1 MSEPDGPDRPASG
14 RPGETL
20 DAIDL
25 KIVAELQRDGR
36 LSVRELAERVVVSRA
51 TAYARLDRLTRSGV
65 ILGFSAVIDP
75 SRLGLG
81 VSAYINVKIAQG
93 QWRAVR
99 DSLSKIEHVEH
110 IAFVSGQL
118 DLVLL
123 VRARDQAELRDV
135 VLEQL
140 HGMPGVESTQTNFI
154 LDEVGWTPPRSA
166 NEPVSS
172 AAVPRG
178 AQPPHP

>member
-1 MSEPDGPDRPASG
+1 MSESSG
-14 RPGETL
+14 TERRAAGRTDEPL
-20 DAIDL
+20 DPIDL

-36 LSVRELAERVVVSRA
+36 LSVRELAERVMVSRA
-51 TAYARLDRLTRSGV
+51 TAYARLDRLTRAGV
-65 ILGFSAVIDP
+65 IVGFSAIVDP
-75 SRLGLG
+75 GALGLG

-99 DSLSKIEHVEH
+99 DTLSKIEHVEH

-140 HGMPGVESTQTNFI
+140 HGMPGVESTETNFI
-154 LDEVGWTPPRSA
+154 LDEVGWTPPRGGTG
-166 NEPVSS
+166 PV
-172 AAVPRG
+172 
-178 AQPPHP
+178 